1 MKTIAAPLLAL
12 LLVAPVQAEIFRPG
26 GGRGAPPPAGPSGDH
41 RPSVPHRGEGRGH
54 GDRFSVNL
62 GYSWFGPGYYA
73 RVPGYAYGY
82 YPGYGPDYPYY
93 YGVGAYGEPSA
104 ASTGILLGALAGG
117 IIGNNSGAFGHSGA
131 RGAAWG
137 AGAGL
142 VLGSVVDAQRARE
155 VRYHGV
161 GRHHAVEH
169 LYQRGGVQKIM
180 ALVHHVD
187 DFRVCQRLLLPET
200 LDLTPAQAAAK
211 KAEYVARYKRPGTA
225 GGWHFL
231 TGDEPEIKRVTA
243 AAGYRYTWDEQTRQF
258 AHPTGIIV
266 TTPDGRNA
274 RYLFGIEYGPRDLKF
289 ALVEASQGRVGSVV
303 DNLLLYCYHYDPMT
317 GRYGVYIMRALRIAG
332 VATVLLIGTFIVVM
346 VRREQSQQPA
356 H

>member
-26 GGRGAPPPAGPSGDH
+26 GGRGAPPPAGPTGDH

-117 IIGNNSGAFGHSGA
+117 IIGNNSGAFGHSGL
-131 RGAAWG
+131 RGAVWG

-155 VRYHGV
+155 AYAR
-161 GRHHAVEH
+161 
-169 LYQRGGVQKIM
+169 
-180 ALVHHVD
+180 
-187 DFRVCQRLLLPET
+187 
-200 LDLTPAQAAAK
+200 PAAPTVVYAPAAAP
-211 KAEYVARYKRPGTA
+211 AAVSAPVPA
-225 GGWHFL
+225 A
-231 TGDEPEIKRVTA
+231 PQQVTIINNYYGASPMSA
-243 AAGYRYTWDEQTRQF
+243 A
-258 AHPTGIIV
+258 
-266 TTPDGRNA
+266 NS
-274 RYLFGIEYGPRDLKF
+274 LFGR
-289 ALVEASQGRVGSVV
+289 
-303 DNLLLYCYHYDPMT
+303 
-317 GRYGVYIMRALRIAG
+317 
-332 VATVLLIGTFIVVM
+332 
-346 VRREQSQQPA
+346 
-356 H
+356 